1 MLVRGCILE
10 SCREARKLLVVGGRD
25 GGSRRADGVEELIDR
40 GALVVLLLQAVH
52 PAKGLG
58 MAGEAGG
65 RTTGRTGV
73 WRARAWMDDEENEEG
88 KAEPVT
94 APASVCLSFSS
105 SPTSKSKSA
114 CGASDC
120 AQKRPFLIGFRAG
133 LSLSVPGNPV
143 PERPG
148 AREALTPDIGRP
160 PTPAHAQISGW
171 LLVYPRVGRVQ
182 TPQAR
187 WGHGTNDSRDTYKA
201 SARERSSTA
210 HSAGDAL
217 CFSTTKCINTSR
229 YAIVGNA
236 ISVVYMIYVRLGRVL
251 VQSASCMTTW
261 RIWWCLR

>member
-1 MLVRGCILE
+1 MHN
-10 SCREARKLLVVGGRD
+10 
-25 GGSRRADGVEELIDR
+25 
-40 GALVVLLLQAVH
+40 LLL
-52 PAKGLG
+52 G
-58 MAGEAGG
+58 
-65 RTTGRTGV
+65 T
-73 WRARAWMDDEENEEG
+73 
-88 KAEPVT
+88 
-94 APASVCLSFSS
+94 SVCLSFSS

-187 WGHGTNDSRDTYKA
+187 WGHCTNDSRDTYKA

-229 YAIVGNA
+229 YAIALCFSTTKCINTSRYAIVGNA
-236 ISVVYMIYVRLGRVL
+236 ISVVYMICVRLGRVL